1 MLKKAL
7 LAACVFSI
15 TLSASDIIEVYR
27 KKGVDAAI
35 SEIER
40 ELATKEYWQAYL
52 KNHDTSLGFYET
64 DKYILITDKSKP
76 EIAFYTYK
84 DHKLTLVNKSAAIV
98 GGSKGDKIKQGDFK
112 TPTGSYDFVNKL
124 GKLNTFYGP
133 FAYATDYPN
142 LYDVVNKK
150 GGNGIWLHGMPLDG
164 NRTPSTR
171 GCVVVNNDYLVNLDK
186 KITYQKTVL
195 IIDDKPLPKT
205 SKDDVATILASM
217 FQWKKAWERND
228 LKSYLDFYDEKFRR
242 FDGMEKKAFSTYKQR
257 IFSKNEPKKIVFRE
271 FEVTPNPTSTGEK
284 IFKVKFYEEYWAPS
298 FKFNGVKDLFVK
310 VENGKMTI
318 MAER

>member
-1 MLKKAL
+1 MLKRGLIL
-7 LAACVFSI
+7 LCG
-15 TLSASDIIEVYR
+15 ASFAFGMPDIIEMYR

-35 SEIER
+35 AEIEK
-40 ELATKEYWQAYL
+40 ELATKDYWQEYL

-64 DKYILITDKSKP
+64 DKYIIVTDKSKP
-76 EIAFYTYK
+76 ELTLYTYK
-84 DHKLTLVNKSAAIV
+84 DHKLVQVNRSAVRV
-98 GGSKGDKIKQGDFK
+98 GGQKGDKERRGDYK

-124 GKLNTFYGP
+124 GKLPPLYGP
-133 FAYATDYPN
+133 FAFATDYPN

-150 GGNGIWLHGMPLDG
+150 DGYGIWLHGMPLDG
-164 NRTPSTR
+164 NRTPSTK
-171 GCVVVNNDYLVNLDK
+171 GCVVVNNDYLLNLDK

-195 IIDDKPLPKT
+195 IIDDKPLSKT
-205 SKDDVATILASM
+205 SKDDIATILSSM

-228 LKSYLDFYDEKFRR
+228 LNGYLDFYDNNFRR
-242 FDGMEKKAFSTYKQR
+242 FDGMDKKAFSNYKQR
-257 IFSKNEPKKIVFRE
+257 IFAKKEAKKIIFRE
-271 FEVTPNPTSTGEK
+271 FEVTPNPTSKKEK

-298 FKFNGVKDLFVK
+298 YKFNGVKDLFVK

>member
-1 MLKKAL
+1 MLKKGLIL
-7 LAACVFSI
+7 LCG
-15 TLSASDIIEVYR
+15 ASFAFGAPDIIEMYR

-35 SEIER
+35 AEIEK
-40 ELATKEYWQAYL
+40 ELATKDYWQGYL
-52 KNHDTSLGFYET
+52 KNYDTSLGFYET
-64 DKYILITDKSKP
+64 DKYIIVTDKSKP
-76 EIAFYTYK
+76 EVTLYTYK
-84 DHKLTLVNKSAAIV
+84 DHKLVQVNKSAARV
-98 GGSKGDKIKQGDFK
+98 GGQKGDKERRGDYK

-124 GKLNTFYGP
+124 EKLPPLYGP
-133 FAYATDYPN
+133 FAFATDYPN

-150 GGNGIWLHGMPLDG
+150 DGYGIWLHGMPLDG

-171 GCVVVNNDYLVNLDK
+171 GCVVVNNDYLLNLDK

-205 SKDDVATILASM
+205 SKDDIATILSSM

-228 LKSYLDFYDEKFRR
+228 LNGYLDFYDNNFRR
-242 FDGMEKKAFSTYKQR
+242 FDGMEKKAFSNYKQR
-257 IFSKNEPKKIVFRE
+257 IFAKKEAKKIVFRE
-271 FEVTPNPTSTGEK
+271 FEVTPNPTSKNEK

-298 FKFNGVKDLFVK
+298 YKFNGVKDLFVK

>member
-1 MLKKAL
+1 MLKKGL
-7 LAACVFSI
+7 LLLCAASFAFAS
-15 TLSASDIIEVYR
+15 SDIIEMYR

-35 SEIER
+35 LEIENQ
-40 ELATKEYWQAYL
+40 LATKDYWQSYL
-52 KNHDTSLGFYET
+52 KNHDTSFGFYET
-64 DKYILITDKSKP
+64 DKYIIITDKSKP
-76 EIAFYTYK
+76 EVSLYTYK
-84 DHKLTLVNKSAAIV
+84 DHKLSFVNKSNARV
-98 GGSKGDKIKQGDFK
+98 GGSKGDKLKSGDMK
-112 TPTGSYDFVNKL
+112 TPTGSYDFINKL

-150 GGNGIWLHGMPLDG
+150 DGYGIWLHGMPMDG

-171 GCVVVNNDYLVNLDK
+171 GCVVVNNDYLLNLDK

-205 SKDDVATILASM
+205 SKEDIATILSSM

-228 LKSYLDFYDEKFRR
+228 LNAYLAFYDNNFRR
-242 FDGMEKKAFSTYKQR
+242 FDGMEKKAFANYKQR
-257 IFSKNEPKKIVFRE
+257 IFGKKEGKKIVLRE
-271 FEVTPNPTSTGEK
+271 FEVTPNPTSKNEK

-298 FKFNGVKDLFVK
+298 YKFNGVKDLFVK
-310 VENGKMTI
+310 VEGSKMTI